1 MKIIIISFLIIL
13 FLSNYSNEAETDCVK
28 TGGKN
33 GKECKAK
40 STFLNVAEW
49 NFIIEDDLS
58 YMCCY
63 YKGKLGDKDYEGCFA
78 FYEEDIKNNKV
89 NDLLDDMEKGRWEL
103 ALGESTN
110 EPSIDCFSNTLKF
123 KFKIFLFLFELLGI
137 FFI

>member
-1 MKIIIISFLIIL
+1 MKIIISFLIIL
-13 FLSNYSNEAETDCVK
+13 FLSNFSNEADTDCVK
-28 TGGKN
+28 NGGKN

-63 YKGKLGDKDYEGCFA
+63 YKGKLGNNDYEGCFA

-89 NDLLDDMEKGRWEL
+89 NNLLDDMEKGRWEL
-103 ALGESTN
+103 ALGEVTN

-123 KFKIFLFLFELLGI
+123 KLKIFLFLFELLGI